1 MIMRVPQ
8 RTLLGLL
15 VIAALVFAFSTQA
28 TAQGLKIG
36 FVRDDVIKD
45 NYRAWE
51 RAQEQWETERK
62 AWEDE
67 AATKE
72 QALQEMIQEY
82 EKQKL
87 ILSEEKRR
95 EREATIRT
103 KQEDLD
109 AYTRRIF
116 GPNGTA
122 ERTQE
127 QLILPLLERV
137 SKAIELVAIEG
148 NYDVVF
154 TMQSGLG
161 YIKETYDL
169 TDQVLERLETLDE

>member
-1 MIMRVPQ
+1 MRPLY
-8 RTLLGLL
+8 RTLLLGVCGLG
-15 VIAALVFAFSTQA
+15 VALVMSAQVA
-28 TAQGLKIG
+28 AQGMKIG

-45 NYRAWE
+45 NYKAWQ
-51 RAQEQWETERK
+51 RAQEQWETDQK

-67 AATKE
+67 ATTRQRE
-72 QALQEMIQEY
+72 LQDLISEY

-87 ILSEEKRR
+87 ILSEDKRR
-95 EREATIRT
+95 EREAAIRT
-103 KQEDLD
+103 KQEALD
-109 AYTRRIF
+109 AYTRQIY

-122 ERTQE
+122 EKKQQT
-127 QLILPLLERV
+127 LIVPLLERV
-137 SKAIELVAIEG
+137 TKAIELVAVEG

-169 TDQVLERLETLDE
+169 TDQVLERLDDLDE

>member
-1 MIMRVPQ
+1 MRLVQ
-8 RTLLGLL
+8 RTFIALL
-15 VIAALVFAFSTQA
+15 VAAGVIVGLSTQVE
-28 TAQGLKIG
+28 AQGMKIG

-45 NYRAWE
+45 NYKAWQ
-51 RAQEQWETERK
+51 RAQEQWETEQK

-67 AATKE
+67 ASTKQQE
-72 QALQEMIQEY
+72 LQDMVSEY

-87 ILSEEKRR
+87 ILSEDKRR
-95 EREATIRT
+95 EREAAIRT
-103 KQEDLD
+103 KQESLD
-109 AYTRRIF
+109 AYTRQIY

-122 ERTQE
+122 ERTQ
-127 QLILPLLERV
+127 QTLIVPLLERV
-137 SKAIELVAIEG
+137 TKAIELIAIEG

-169 TDQVLERLETLDE
+169 TDKVLERLETLDE